1 MPICSVRKIDI
12 FRYFCNE
19 KVEFYSTF
27 SRHAKAQASLALVI
41 WLIENVHFT
50 NNK

>member
-27 SRHAKAQASLALVI
+27 SRHGRIEASFILLI
-41 WLIENVHFT
+41 WFIENVHFT
-50 NNK
+50 KDK

>member
-1 MPICSVRKIDI
+1 MSIYSIRKIDF

-27 SRHAKAQASLALVI
+27 SRHGRIEASFILLI

>member
-19 KVEFYSTF
+19 KVEFHSTF
-27 SRHAKAQASLALVI
+27 SRHGRIEASFILLI
-41 WLIENVHFT
+41 WLIEKVHFT

>member
-19 KVEFYSTF
+19 KVEFYVQQVTLKTKELCQRQLNF
-27 SRHAKAQASLALVI
+27 KSRRVAI
-41 WLIENVHFT
+41 
-50 NNK
+50 